1 MKADLQPGAT
11 EEQTITTTPDMGIVH
26 LGPNAPSMFSTPAM
40 VQLIEGTCLRLIM
53 RSLEPGEQS
62 VGYRVNVRH
71 LAPTVIGKKVTAK
84 VALRE
89 INGRR
94 YTFDVECFNEDGAKI
109 GDGEHERAI
118 IDISR
123 FAGQS

>member
-1 MKADLQPGAT
+1 LKTIDLGT
-11 EEQTITTTPDMGIVH
+11 SDEQTITTTPDMGIVH

-40 VQLIEGTCLRLIM
+40 VQLIEGTCLRLLS
-53 RSLEPGEQS
+53 RYFEPGEQS

-84 VALRE
+84 VSLRE
-89 INGRR
+89 TNGRR
-94 YTFDVECFNEDGAKI
+94 YTFDVECENEDGAKI
-109 GDGEHERAI
+109 GDGEHERAV

-123 FAGQS
+123 FAGSS